1 MTATKTLSQGCLT
14 ILQNQEGYRFSIDA
28 VILAHH
34 IVLKDMD
41 VAVDLGTGCGV
52 IPVIVGRRNPSARL
66 YGIEIQKEL
75 AELAL
80 RNVRLNHMEDRITIV
95 RGDIKNFNSHL
106 EPGVADVVFSNPPYR
121 KLLSG
126 RVSPNPERAVARH
139 EIKACLSDI
148 MSAAGKLLKPSGR
161 LFVIY
166 PAERAADLITQ
177 MRAFK
182 LEPKRLRLVH
192 SREDSSAELIL
203 AEGLKYGKP
212 GIDVMPCLVVHKGD
226 GSYTREVGKMMAEC
240 RSYSVE

>member
-1 MTATKTLSQGCLT
+1 MTTTQSLFQGHLK
-14 ILQNQEGYRFSIDA
+14 ILQKQEGYRFSIDA

-41 VAVDLGTGCGV
+41 VAVDLGTGCGI
-52 IPVIVGRRNPSARL
+52 IPLIVAHRNPSVRL

-75 AELAL
+75 ADLAS

-95 RGDIKNFNSHL
+95 HGDIKHFNTHL
-106 EPGVADVVFSNPPYR
+106 EPEGADVVFSNPPYR

-126 RVSPNPERAVARH
+126 RVSPDPERAVARH
-139 EIKACLSDI
+139 EIRASLADVISV
-148 MSAAGKLLKPSGR
+148 AGKLLKPSGR

-166 PAERAADLITQ
+166 PAERTADLITQ

-192 SREDSSAELIL
+192 SREDSDAELIV
-203 AEGLKYGKP
+203 AEGLKHGKP
-212 GIDVMPCLVVHKGD
+212 GVAVVPCLIVHKGD
-226 GSYTREVGKMMAEC
+226 GSYTYEVSQMMGE
-240 RSYSVE
+240 